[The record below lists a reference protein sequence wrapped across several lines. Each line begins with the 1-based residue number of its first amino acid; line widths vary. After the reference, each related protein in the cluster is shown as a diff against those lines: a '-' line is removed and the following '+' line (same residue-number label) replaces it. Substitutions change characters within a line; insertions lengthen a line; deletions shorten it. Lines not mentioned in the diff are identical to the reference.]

1 MNTLLDLKEH
11 LGSMDERQ
19 LKQPIVV
26 MNSDKTIST
35 CGEIKILKEDLLN
48 DGSDDPCV
56 LQTSKQF
63 LEDGYSE
70 EEIDEFDVE
79 FSKNDLIIVFE
90 D

>member
-48 DGSDDPCV
+48 DGSDM
-56 LQTSKQF
+56 LQTNKQF

-70 EEIDEFDVE
+70 EETDEFAVE